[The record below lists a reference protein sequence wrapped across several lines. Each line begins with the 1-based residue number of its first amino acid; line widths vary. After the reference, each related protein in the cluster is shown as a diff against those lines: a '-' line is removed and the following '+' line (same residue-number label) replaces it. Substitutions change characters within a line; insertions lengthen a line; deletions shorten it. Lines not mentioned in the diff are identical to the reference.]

1 MTDVVEGGAA
11 DRDVFVPRS
20 FAAPRELV
28 WRFWTEP
35 AKLASWFGPPGV
47 TVAPSSVVVEL
58 EDGGRWELTMIDDRS
73 GTEHPVAGRIV
84 SFRAPEYL
92 EIAMSAQTAEG
103 PADVLLR
110 VTFHDH
116 GDRTRTTL
124 HQGPFEP
131 VVRDLTRAGWDLSLR
146 QLDLLL
152 EGNAHE

>member
-1 MTDVVEGGAA
+1 MTEVMEGA
-11 DRDVFVPRS
+11 DPDTDVFVTRS

-35 AKLASWFGPPGV
+35 ARLASWFGPPGV

-58 EDGGRWELTMIDDRS
+58 QEGGRWELTMTDEQS
-73 GTEHPVAGRIV
+73 GTEHPVSGRIL
-84 SFRAPEYL
+84 SFRAPEFL
-92 EIAMSAQTAEG
+92 EIAMTAETAAG

-124 HQGPFEP
+124 HQGPFDP
-131 VVRDLTRAGWDLSLR
+131 AVRDLTRAGWYLSLQ
-146 QLDLLL
+146 QLSLLL
-152 EGNAHE
+152 EGNVHE